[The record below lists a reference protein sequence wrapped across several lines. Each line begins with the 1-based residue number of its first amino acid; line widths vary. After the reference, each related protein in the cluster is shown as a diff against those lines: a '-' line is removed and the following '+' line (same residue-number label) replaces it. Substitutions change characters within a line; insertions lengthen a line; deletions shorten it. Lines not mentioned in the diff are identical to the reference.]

1 MFIAITGPTGVGKT
15 TLAGR
20 LAARL
25 DATLM
30 LDPFADNPYLPQLYA
45 AAGRAAD
52 DLALKVELTFIA
64 LRVAQLRQIQMI
76 TGAGGRVVADWA
88 MVQQRIFASA
98 TLPPADV
105 ARVAKTCGIWSKD
118 SPSPDVVIGLTAPP
132 SMLLHRV
139 RQRGRAMEVA
149 VSEANL
155 AALNEAF
162 QRTFTSHVIHRDGS
176 TFDALNDEDLY
187 ELIAQLTGSE
197 NP

>member
-15 TLAGR
+15 TLASR

-45 AAGRAAD
+45 EAERAPD

-64 LRVAQLRQIQMI
+64 LRVAQLRRIEMI
-76 TGAGGRVVADWA
+76 TRAGGRVVADWA
-88 MVQQRIFASA
+88 MVQQRIFAA
-98 TLPPADV
+98 ETLPAADAGRV
-105 ARVAKTCGIWSKD
+105 ARTCGIWSTD

-132 SMLLHRV
+132 STLLHRV
-139 RQRGRAMEVA
+139 KQRGRDMETA
-149 VSEANL
+149 VSEADL

-162 QRTFTSHVIHRDGS
+162 QRAFTPHVIHRDGS
-176 TFDALNDEDLY
+176 TFDALNDTDLD

-197 NP
+197 KP